1 MPENI
6 SMSLFYEYFNDA
18 LPVPGHEDE
27 GVDGDVGGDV
37 DDVLDG
43 PAPGEAEGPVH
54 DVVTGSGGDTD
65 LARYMS

>member
-1 MPENI
+1 MENLEDTI
-6 SMSLFYEYFNDA
+6 FEGMSDP
-18 LPVPGHEDE
+18 PVPSHEDE